1 VELIGAKLVSSI
13 ISDNQA
19 TTTLLSNIETAH
31 LGRGYFE
38 FVPFPNTSYFF
49 VTTDPSSGNTLN
61 RYNLNV
67 INEPEASQWEINFS
81 VTKKVIQA
89 PDEELEVRIFTNRN
103 MKTSDVYVLG
113 VFNKE

>member
-1 VELIGAKLVSSI
+1 
-13 ISDNQA
+13 
-19 TTTLLSNIETAH
+19 
-31 LGRGYFE
+31 
-38 FVPFPNTSYFF
+38 

-67 INEPEASQWEINFS
+67 TSQPEESQWEINFS

-89 PDEELEVRIFTNRN
+89 PDEDIEVRIFTNRN

-113 VFNKE
+113 VFNKEQYMALE

>member
-1 VELIGAKLVSSI
+1 
-13 ISDNQA
+13 
-19 TTTLLSNIETAH
+19 

-38 FVPFPNTSYFF
+38 FVPLPNTTYYF

-67 INEPEASQWEINFS
+67 TSQPEDSQWEINFS

-89 PDEELEVRIFTNRN
+89 PDEDIEVRIFTNQN

-113 VFNKE
+113 VFNKEQYMALD